1 MKNFAWEA
9 ECAGSK
15 RSYPVMIKHRTG
27 TDQVQPSLKQDP
39 TGTSHN
45 TDLSLFTH
53 LATANSRGEISPVP
67 IRLLAGLDLR
77 RQHLLC
83 SMGISA

>member
-1 MKNFAWEA
+1 
-9 ECAGSK
+9 
-15 RSYPVMIKHRTG
+15 MIKHRPG
-27 TDQVQPSLKQDP
+27 TDQVQPSLKQDS

-53 LATANSRGEISPVP
+53 LATANSRREISSVP
-67 IRLLAGLDLR
+67 IRLSAGLDLW